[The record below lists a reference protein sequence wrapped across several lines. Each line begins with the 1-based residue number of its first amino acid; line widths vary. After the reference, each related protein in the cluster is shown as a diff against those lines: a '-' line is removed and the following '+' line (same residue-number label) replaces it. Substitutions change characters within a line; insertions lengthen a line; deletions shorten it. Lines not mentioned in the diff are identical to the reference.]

1 MILEGLVGAGI
12 MFFGMTAGWV
22 MNNVAHKTNNASKTS
37 NVIKFD
43 DIKLYNKKKN

>member
-22 MNNVAHKTNNASKTS
+22 MNNVAHKTNEASKEAKSTS
-37 NVIKFD
+37 
-43 DIKLYNKKKN
+43 YNTKN

>member
-22 MNNVAHKTNNASKTS
+22 MNNVAHTTNDTSKKVKSTS
-37 NVIKFD
+37 
-43 DIKLYNKKKN
+43 YNTKN